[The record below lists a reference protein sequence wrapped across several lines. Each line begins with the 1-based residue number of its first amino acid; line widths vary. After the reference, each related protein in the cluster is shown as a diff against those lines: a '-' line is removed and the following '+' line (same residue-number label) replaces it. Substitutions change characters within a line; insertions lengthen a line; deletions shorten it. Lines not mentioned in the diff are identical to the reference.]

1 MPKSPQDIL
10 DKVREIYDLVRVS
23 DAPLVVLGREC
34 ITLLGQTDWEQDD
47 VERVN
52 EAVVDLLIL
61 SGWKRKSIPAPP
73 NAN

>member
-10 DKVREIYDLVRVS
+10 DKVREIYDMVRVS

-34 ITLLGQTDWEQDD
+34 IILLSQTDWEQDD

-52 EAVVDLLIL
+52 DGVVDLLIL
-61 SGWKRKSIPAPP
+61 SGWKRNIMPAQPD
-73 NAN
+73 AN